1 MKEEITMAILDTG
14 SIVLIVLAL
23 LIAPWVLPAILRLMA
38 GEKDA
43 LDEHAERIVR
53 EDPRGR

>member
-1 MKEEITMAILDTG
+1 MKEEVTMAELDTG

-23 LIAPWVLPAILRLMA
+23 LIAPVVLPAILRLMA

-43 LDEHAERIVR
+43 LDEHAERVVR
-53 EDPRGR
+53 EDPRGK

>member
-1 MKEEITMAILDTG
+1 MAELDTG
-14 SIVLIVLAL
+14 SIVLIVLAV
-23 LIAPWVLPAILRLMA
+23 LIAPWVLPRILRLMA

-53 EDPRGR
+53 EDPRGK

>member
-14 SIVLIVLAL
+14 SIVLLVLAV
-23 LIAPWVLPAILRLMA
+23 LIAPIVLPAILRLMA

-43 LDEHAERIVR
+43 LDVHAERIVR
-53 EDPRGR
+53 EDPRGK

>member
-23 LIAPWVLPAILRLMA
+23 LIAPWVLPAILRFMA
-38 GEKDA
+38 AEKDA
-43 LDEHAERIVR
+43 LDERTDRAHRLR
-53 EDPRGR
+53 R